1 MSVCVCVRVCVRVCL
16 CVYMR
21 VCACVC
27 VRVCVCACVCV
38 FPRAFSESELEG
50 AYMYISLANESC
62 RVWGTKAQR
71 FSATWHFTLCHKV
84 HKPKSLVLSSYL
96 NMSVMWRLGSLP
108 WEIACNYVYLQ
119 RMMYNMCLQ
128 TLSYAS
134 NWCASLQL
142 PKQSEPLT
150 HTVLYKKCICI
161 GCRASSSNFSS
172 NTKPHNSM

>member
-1 MSVCVCVRVCVRVCL
+1 MSVCVCVC
-16 CVYMR
+16 
-21 VCACVC
+21 
-27 VRVCVCACVCV
+27 VCVCACVFVCVHACVCACVCLCVYVCVCVCMCVCVSACV
-38 FPRAFSESELEG
+38 FRIRTEG

-96 NMSVMWRLGSLP
+96 NMSAMWRLGSLP
-108 WEIACNYVYLQ
+108 WEIACNHVYLQ

-134 NWCASLQL
+134 NWCASLQS

-150 HTVLYKKCICI
+150 HTCTV
-161 GCRASSSNFSS
+161 
-172 NTKPHNSM
+172 